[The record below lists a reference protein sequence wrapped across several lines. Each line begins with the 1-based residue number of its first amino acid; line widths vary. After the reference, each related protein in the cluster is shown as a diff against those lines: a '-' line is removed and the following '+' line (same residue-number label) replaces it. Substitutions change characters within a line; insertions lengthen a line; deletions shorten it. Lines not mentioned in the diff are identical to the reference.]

1 MPKRESK
8 SPILIKD
15 KSKWQNLSTGEII
28 EATEIIERTPK
39 KAAIFSAIMK
49 LVVSSGNKKMKVVN
63 YILENMEKSTCVLI
77 TTTRELAEK
86 SGVSYQTVID
96 TLKILEYYNV
106 IERKTGV
113 IMVNCD
119 LIRDNDEHNEKYL
132 LVRF

>member
-39 KAAIFSAIMK
+39 KAAILSAIMK

-77 TTTRELAEK
+77 ITTRELAER

-96 TLKILEYYNV
+96 
-106 IERKTGV
+106 
-113 IMVNCD
+113 
-119 LIRDNDEHNEKYL
+119 
-132 LVRF
+132 